1 MIFAFSKTDVSGM
14 LRERTRCVIV
24 KGESDIV
31 MYTQPDFVNYE
42 DFYEMKSFEIS
53 DPVQPEVLFQVRL
66 FQLAFDGNANILG
79 FREENGYY
87 NAQIIQV
94 PPLED
99 DERQK
104 LLNEIYLF
112 GMSSGKI
119 AEDDQYLMREYR
131 IYSYEDPEKS
141 DS

>member
-14 LRERTRCVIV
+14 LRERTRSVIV

-53 DPVQPEVLFQVRL
+53 NPIQPEVLFQVKL

-79 FREENGYY
+79 FKEENGYY

-104 LLNEIYLF
+104 LLKEIYSF

-119 AEDDQYLMREYR
+119 AEDDHYLMREHR
-131 IYSYEDPEKS
+131 IYSCGGPEKP
-141 DS
+141 D

>member
-1 MIFAFSKTDVSGM
+1 MIFAFSKTDVSEM

-53 DPVQPEVLFQVRL
+53 EPVQPEVLFQVRL

-79 FREENGYY
+79 FIEENGYY

-99 DERQK
+99 TERQK

-112 GMSSGKI
+112 GISNGKI

-131 IYSYEDPEKS
+131 VYRYEDPEKAGS
-141 DS
+141 